1 MCLCLIA
8 FKLARVKNFYK
19 NQDLK
24 GFATLTQS
32 NKVKYMLV
40 FMINYFNLNKKRK
53 KTISRKISLQPI
65 SHTNW
70 VMRSHD

>member
-40 FMINYFNLNKKRK
+40 FLINYFNLNQQENNKQKDFLTTHFTHK
-53 KTISRKISLQPI
+53 LGNEVP
-65 SHTNW
+65 
-70 VMRSHD
+70 